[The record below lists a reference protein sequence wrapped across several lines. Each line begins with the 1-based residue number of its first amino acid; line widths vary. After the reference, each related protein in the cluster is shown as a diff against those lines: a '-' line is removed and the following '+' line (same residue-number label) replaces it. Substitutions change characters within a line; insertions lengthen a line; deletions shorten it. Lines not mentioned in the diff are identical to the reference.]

1 MSLVFLVYLECVMKF
16 LMRKVVYIGHDFMQ
30 LSHLIVKSYH
40 SFHFDLPNYGEFL
53 SMSICLTTTA
63 RNITTR

>member
-1 MSLVFLVYLECVMKF
+1 
-16 LMRKVVYIGHDFMQ
+16 MRKVVYIGHDFMQ